1 MSSIEST
8 ANQCLC
14 RAYGDVSKVLPSLV
28 SYESYS
34 CYCADASA
42 YVSVGAAFMCSCIRE
57 LLAKKCDTAW
67 TDYAVLSK
75 NGAFSKL
82 LADSLKE
89 DKEENKNGTPCP
101 SMSCVDI
108 FAVSKAEKKADS
120 DVSSSSDS

>member
-57 LLAKKCDTAW
+57 LLAKKRDTAW
-67 TDYAVLSK
+67 NDYAVLSK

-82 LADSLKE
+82 LVNSLKE
-89 DKEENKNGTPCP
+89 DKEENKNGIPCFTA
-101 SMSCVDI
+101 S
-108 FAVSKAEKKADS
+108 
-120 DVSSSSDS
+120 